1 MFMDRAGNASSSTG
15 VGAKWLVLQRRRRRN
30 GHILLWLRRVL
41 SCPGIS
47 IITRTDVHGHAY
59 GRHDV
64 HIFALFDMA
73 NHCPRVSD
81 VKRQGWYSVSL
92 SSPTI
97 HLITN
102 LVTEFVAAVLA
113 ERLQSINHHRGN
125 AQLPMVALLLMRF
138 SSDSEIWF
146 HSVCR
151 VWLGARR
158 WWLSCPRIKVQLQP
172 GVNSRAETAPPPYP
186 PRNGYH
192 IRS

>member
-47 IITRTDVHGHAY
+47 IITRPDVHGHAY

-92 SSPTI
+92 TSPTI
-97 HLITN
+97 QLITN

-151 VWLGARR
+151 ESDWGREDDDYHAPESKFNYNLGWIAERR
-158 WWLSCPRIKVQLQP
+158 LHHPLTPLVTDI
-172 GVNSRAETAPPPYP
+172 
-186 PRNGYH
+186 
-192 IRS
+192 I